1 MADYRYAYNG
11 PQEGVAKAVLKDAP
25 ISIKVAIEISN
36 HLRGRSTAASKAILE
51 RVLKHEE
58 AIPYKRFTDGVG
70 HKPGKGVS
78 AGRYPEKAA
87 KAFLDLLN
95 SVEANAAQAGLAEQL
110 TIKHLAAHEASR
122 PFRHGRQRRRQVK
135 QSHVEIA
142 VKEDPNAKKAEKK
155 QAKKTTPKQ
164 PAQKPEAKAQAT
176 KKEAPAKQESKP
188 AEQKPEPK
196 KEQPKQEKPVEKKA
210 DAQKD
215 EKPTKEAPKK
225 DTQSQQKKE
234 SAQQ

>member
-25 ISIKVAIEISN
+25 ISTKVAIEISN
-36 HLRGRSTAASKAILE
+36 HLRGRNTAAAKAILE

-87 KAFLDLLN
+87 KAFLSILE
-95 SVEANAAQAGLAEQL
+95 SVEANAAQAGLADQL
-110 TIKHLAAHEASR
+110 VIKHLAAHEASR
-122 PFRHGRQRRRQVK
+122 PFRYGRQRRRQVK
-135 QSHVEIA
+135 QSHVEVA

-155 QAKKTTPKQ
+155 QAKKAAPKQ
-164 PAQKPEAKAQAT
+164 PEQKQEAKAQAT
-176 KKEAPAKQESKP
+176 KKEEPKQESKP
-188 AEQKPEPK
+188 AEQKPEAK
-196 KEQPKQEKPVEKKA
+196 KEQPKKA
-210 DAQKD
+210 ETPKD
-215 EKPTKEAPKK
+215 EKSAKEAPKK
-225 DTQSQQKKE
+225 DAQSQHKKE

>member
-36 HLRGRSTAASKAILE
+36 HLRGRSTAAAKAILE

-78 AGRYPEKAA
+78 AGRYPEKAS
-87 KAFLDLLN
+87 KAFLSLLE
-95 SVEANAAQAGLAEQL
+95 SVEANAAQAGLAEEL
-110 TIKHLAAHEASR
+110 VIKHLAAHEASR
-122 PFRHGRQRRRQVK
+122 PFRYGRQRRRQVK

-164 PAQKPEAKAQAT
+164 PAQKQESKAQT
-176 KKEAPAKQESKP
+176 PKKPEPEQESKP
-188 AEQKPEPK
+188 AEQKPESK
-196 KEQPKQEKPVEKKA
+196 KEQPKKTDTVKKKPAKA
-210 DAQKD
+210 
-215 EKPTKEAPKK
+215 APKK
-225 DTQSQQKKE
+225 DAQSQQKKE